1 MSVEIYTL
9 NQICDIF
16 TGFQFRGKVEP
27 NQNGKLAVIQ
37 MKDILTDDNIFLNEN
52 NLTRIKDNEFSK
64 KYIVRKNDV
73 LLCGRGLNNFAI
85 LMEKD
90 MNNTIAASQFYIL
103 RNFRHNIYPGYIA
116 AFLNH
121 PKTQRI
127 ITTLRGGTGT
137 QILNSKALGEIPI
150 KLPEMDIQQIIAKLF
165 VLEQTEKMILKQLQI
180 KHENLIN
187 NILENAM
194 EGKRY
199 A

>member
-1 MSVEIYTL
+1 MSIEAFPL
-9 NQICDIF
+9 NQICDIL

-27 NQNGKLAVIQ
+27 DPTGKLAVIQ
-37 MKDILTDDNIFLNEN
+37 MKDFLTEDKIIFDEKK
-52 NLTRIKDNEFSK
+52 LTRIKENAFSE

-73 LLCGRGLNNFAI
+73 LVCGRGLKNFAVLI
-85 LMEKD
+85 KKD

-103 RNFRHNIYPGYIA
+103 RDFKQSVSPGYVA
-116 AFLNH
+116 AFLNL
-121 PKTQRI
+121 PKTQRV

-150 KLPEMDIQQIIAKLF
+150 KLPELDIQHIIAKLF

-194 EGKRY
+194 EGKRHE
-199 A
+199 

>member
-1 MSVEIYTL
+1 MSAEIYTL
-9 NQICDIF
+9 NQICDIL

-27 NQNGKLAVIQ
+27 DPTGKLAVIQ
-37 MKDILTDDNIFLNEN
+37 MKNILTDDNIFLDEN
-52 NLTRIKDNEFSK
+52 NLTRINDNAFSE
-64 KYIVRKNDV
+64 KYIVRKDDV
-73 LLCGRGLNNFAI
+73 LVCGRGLNNFAMI
-85 LMEKD
+85 IEKN

-103 RNFRHNIYPGYIA
+103 RNFKNKVVPGYIT

-137 QILNSKALGEIPI
+137 QILNIKALGEIPI
-150 KLPEMDIQQIIAKLF
+150 KLPEYDIQIIIAKIF

-194 EGKRY
+194 EGKRHE
-199 A
+199 

>member
-1 MSVEIYTL
+1 MSTEAFPL

-16 TGFQFRGKVEP
+16 TGFQFRGKVESNP
-27 NQNGKLAVIQ
+27 NGKIVVIQ
-37 MKDILTDDNIFLNEN
+37 MKDFLTEDKIVFDEKK
-52 NLTRIKDNEFSK
+52 LTRIKENAFSE
-64 KYIVRKNDV
+64 KYIIRKNDILV
-73 LLCGRGLNNFAI
+73 CGRGLKNFAVLI
-85 LMEKD
+85 EKD
-90 MNNTIAASQFYIL
+90 MNNVIAASQFYIL
-103 RNFRHNIYPGYIA
+103 RDFKRNASPGYVA

-137 QILNSKALGEIPI
+137 QILNSKALGKIPI

-194 EGKRY
+194 EGKKY
-199 A
+199 D